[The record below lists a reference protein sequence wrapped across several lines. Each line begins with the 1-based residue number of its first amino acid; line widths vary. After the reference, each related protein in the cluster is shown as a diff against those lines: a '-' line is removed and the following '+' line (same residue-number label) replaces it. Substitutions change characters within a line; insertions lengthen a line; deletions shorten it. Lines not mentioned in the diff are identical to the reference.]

1 MKNDILAFLWPAVAG
16 LLAAVLILDRW
27 VIDQPSA
34 ESPVAQSSFSAAVTE
49 ATPSVVNIFTRK
61 RVLSRQGP
69 FFNDPLLRR
78 FLGPQRQRIEQSL
91 GSGVIMTAEGH
102 ILTNNHVI
110 AGAEAIQVQLYDG
123 RSASASIVGSDPA
136 TDLAVLKVELP
147 DLKPAVLANSD
158 LLRVGDIVLAIGNPY
173 GFGHSVSQGVIGGV
187 GRYGQQLGDFTEFI
201 QTDAAILPGSSGGA
215 LIDTEGRL
223 VGINT
228 LIYTAGSE
236 ADAGGNGINL
246 ATPSNLASWVLQDL
260 IAYGSVV
267 RGWLGVSVEL
277 VEARTTRG
285 EVQRRLRV
293 AGVDTDGPADRAGL
307 QVGDY
312 IVALDDVPI
321 SDGSVAMREIIR
333 LRPGERV
340 VVALQRG
347 DQQLTV
353 TAIVGARDATG

>member
-1 MKNDILAFLWPAVAG
+1 MKNAILALLWPAVAG

-27 VIDQPSA
+27 VIDQPGA
-34 ESPVAQSSFSAAVTE
+34 ATPIAQTSFSSAVTE

-61 RVLSRQGP
+61 RVPSRQGP

-110 AGAEAIQVQLYDG
+110 AGAEAIQVQFYDG

-136 TDLAVLKVELP
+136 TDLAVLKVDLP

-158 LLRVGDIVLAIGNPY
+158 VLRVGDIVLAIGNPY

-236 ADAGGNGINL
+236 SDASANGINL
-246 ATPSNLASWVLQDL
+246 ATPSNLAAWVLQDL
-260 IAYGSVV
+260 IAYGAVV

-285 EVQRRLRV
+285 DVQRRLRV
-293 AGVDTDGPADRAGL
+293 AGVDIDGPADRAGL
-307 QVGDY
+307 QVGDV
-312 IVALDDVPI
+312 IVALDDVPVT
-321 SDGSVAMREIIR
+321 DGAMAMREIVR

-340 VVALQRG
+340 AVSLQRG

-353 TAIVGARDATG
+353 TAIVGTRNATG